1 MTSWGLRRE
10 VEDVDQMPG
19 SLNACVEHG
28 FCSAV
33 GHLWNLEI
41 RPTQTCFG
49 EAVPHLLGALQ
60 GRGLWASSD
69 DSGMW
74 KSGGSHGSQVNS
86 MQSMSLLFLTWL
98 KFLTFL
104 RSHFYLL

>member
-1 MTSWGLRRE
+1 MLLRALTTGKAACVTPWGLGRE

-19 SLNACVEHG
+19 GLNACAEHG
-28 FCSAV
+28 FCSAI

-74 KSGGSHGSQVNS
+74 QSGRSYESQVNS
-86 MQSMSLLFLTWL
+86 IQRCLFYSLLG
-98 KFLTFL
+98 
-104 RSHFYLL
+104 